1 MSGRPIKVLL
11 VEDNPGDALLLRETL
26 ADTNAA
32 IEWTHEQKLAGALSR
47 LSQGRFDVVLLDL
60 SLPDSHGI
68 DTFHKVRKRAPEA
81 PVVMLTGLDDETT
94 AAEAMSQGAQDY
106 LVKGETNGHALL
118 RSMRYAIERT
128 RREFAERELR
138 AAHADLQAAREIQQ
152 RLFPAEAPALAGFDI
167 AGASF
172 PAGDTGGDYYDFI
185 PMLQGSLGLVVGDVS
200 GHGFGPALI
209 MANTRAYLRALSLT
223 CSGVGDILTRAN
235 AALRED
241 TADEHFVTLLYAALH
256 PQDRTL
262 VYASAGHN
270 PGYVLDCDGKI
281 RATLKSTE
289 IPLGISSDAV
299 FKTAEPITL
308 ATGDV
313 LLLFTD
319 GVVEARGPD
328 KSDFGNERMIEVIHQ
343 NCDRPSKD
351 IVDAIYRAARE
362 FADDQPQKDDI
373 TVLLAKVL

>member
-1 MSGRPIKVLL
+1 
-11 VEDNPGDALLLRETL
+11 
-26 ADTNAA
+26 
-32 IEWTHEQKLAGALSR
+32 
-47 LSQGRFDVVLLDL
+47 L

-68 DTFHKVRKRAPEA
+68 QTFHKVRKRAPEA

-106 LVKGETNGHALL
+106 LVKGGTAGHALL

-138 AAHADLQAAREIQQ
+138 AAHEDLRAASEIQQ
-152 RLFPAEAPALAGFDI
+152 RLFPSEPPALAGFDI

-185 PMLQGSLGLVVGDVS
+185 PMLQGNVGLVVGDVS

-209 MANTRAYLRALSLT
+209 MANTRAYLRGLSLT
-223 CSGVGDILTRAN
+223 CHGVGEILTRAN

-241 TADEHFVTLLYAALH
+241 TADEHFVTLLFAALH
-256 PQDRTL
+256 PQQRTL

-270 PGYVLDCDGKI
+270 PGYLLN
-281 RATLKSTE
+281 RAGEVRAELKSTE
-289 IPLGISSDAV
+289 MPLGINSDIE
-299 FKTAEPITL
+299 FKTAPPIALEP
-308 ATGDV
+308 GDV

-319 GVVEARGPD
+319 GIVEARGPD
-328 KSDFGNERMIEVIHQ
+328 KSDFGTERMIEIIRANAQH
-343 NCDRPSKD
+343 PAKD
-351 IVDAIYRAARE
+351 IVDALYRAARE

-373 TVLLAKVL
+373 TLLLVKVL